1 MDLAKLKV
9 AELKAELAARNLDT
23 KGVKA
28 VLLERL
34 KEAIERE
41 SNATTAAA
49 VGLSGA
55 PQFQAQHHFLL
66 QQQQQ
71 QQQQQL
77 FLQQQQLQEQQQQ
90 QQQQLLLQH
99 QQLLQQQ
106 QQQQQLQQLQQTFNA
121 VPSEVLQE
129 HDPQEQA
136 IEDLSMPNKRAE
148 TPVRRS
154 RRRSMTRSPSPTNS
168 LGEHTTPAASLLGS
182 ARKRGRSRSMT
193 KSPSPQRLAE
203 AASCLEAVQ
212 EEPEPPVTVAVADE
226 RLDAQMELTDTV
238 WPEVK
243 GEDSNEQSFD
253 AFVAAD
259 HTQLL
264 SEKSEDTLGSS
275 VPDAEPVFAMDTEAP
290 EVKPPSSLLGEDDVR
305 RDENQE
311 AEDPLAADESSNV
324 ATEDEVS
331 PLPPAELEQVKVE
344 LKTEVD
350 EGDEDQTVEPQEAD
364 EKVLKT
370 EPEPAAS
377 GGEEKGKESSDAGNK
392 KQTQH
397 TNTIEFL
404 SEEIEPQLAD
414 ESSKA
419 QLSWY
424 DSDINLM
431 VNPKDCLSAKPLSD
445 GIFGLVWGGARANR
459 GFAGG
464 RVFYEVSVGD
474 ELQPATRSPFVP
486 EGEECTPEIRIGWS
500 KLADGKRNLGE
511 TACSFGYA
519 SSGQKVSGGTFEE
532 YGATFGK
539 HDVVGAY
546 LDMESQP
553 CSIQFT
559 LNRVR
564 QGAAFEFEKDSL
576 DGAALFPHV
585 YTKNLSFKINFG
597 TVQEGF
603 PLKVPEKVTV
613 AKEESDKASDDKAD
627 ADSSKDESQKSAD
640 PEAEV
645 VEKESKAEAEETQE
659 KVAAAVTDTSDAVAT
674 DAGDAAAMDAGD
686 AAVTDAGDPVATESV
701 PFDPEFHFC
710 DRFIEENAELI
721 VEGLKGP
728 PTRDCCELIMMI
740 GLPGSGKTHWV
751 ENYLRENPES
761 SFTVLSVNSLL
772 ENMKILAQPREPS
785 NTPQWQKV
793 IEQLTRNIGRLIEI
807 ACKRRRHILVDQ
819 TNVFSSEQKRR
830 LRGFGGFKSRR
841 AVAVIPS
848 VEEYKRR
855 YEEKVAKYGKEVP
868 DTNLN
873 TMKANIFVPSAELKL
888 YTEIMFPELPDTEA
902 REMIKKLNEE
912 GRKLIPPRRQ
922 RGNQSNRNHHNQKN
936 SGSSNSSN
944 SYTSRWNHNRSQG
957 QYANKTNRYGSGS
970 GGGGGSGGS
979 GYNRYGNKSNDSS
992 QYHHQHHRAGGDYR
1006 SGGGNGYGRR
1016 DDQQR
1021 GGGGYGGGGG
1031 GGGNRYDSWSR
1042 NSGGYY
1048 NDRGYTNRGYQQQQQ
1063 DHSNNRYDAR
1073 RRDRRGYNSSGWN
1086 GGHGGQQ
1093 QQQQWNNYGGN
1104 SGTSD
1109 TWYSWWQSNLKNLLH
1124 QGGGQNGGSGGDQ
1137 SGSSSGAYWNQQYGQ
1152 HQNASSSYGNYHSKG
1167 GSGGSSNIGSN

>member
-9 AELKAELAARNLDT
+9 ADLKAELAARNLDT

-41 SNATTAAA
+41 SNATVTA
-49 VGLSGA
+49 VGLSS
-55 PQFQAQHHFLL
+55 PQQFQAQQHFLL
-66 QQQQQ
+66 QQQHQQ
-71 QQQQQL
+71 QQQQHQQQQQL
-77 FLQQQQLQEQQQQ
+77 FLQQQQLQE
-90 QQQQLLLQH
+90 QQLLLQH

-106 QQQQQLQQLQQTFNA
+106 QQQQTFNE
-121 VPSEVLQE
+121 VSSEVLHQHE
-129 HDPQEQA
+129 PQEQA

-154 RRRSMTRSPSPTNS
+154 RRRSMTRSPSPTDS
-168 LGEHTTPAASLLGS
+168 LGEHTPAASLLGS

-193 KSPSPQRLAE
+193 KTPSPQRLAE

-212 EEPEPPVTVAVADE
+212 EEPEPPATVAADE

-243 GEDSNEQSFD
+243 GEDSAQSFD

-275 VPDAEPVFAMDTEAP
+275 VPDVEPVFAMDTEAP
-290 EVKPPSSLLGEDDVR
+290 EVKPPSSLLDEDDVR
-305 RDENQE
+305 RGENQE
-311 AEDPLAADESSNV
+311 HTPEDPLAADESSNV

-331 PLPPAELEQVKVE
+331 PLPPAESELVKVE
-344 LKTEVD
+344 VKAEV
-350 EGDEDQTVEPQEAD
+350 EGNEEQTVEKQEAD

-414 ESSKA
+414 EASKA

-431 VNPKDCLSAKPLSD
+431 INPKDCLSAKPLSD

-459 GFAGG
+459 GFTGG

-500 KLADGKRNLGE
+500 TLVDGKRNLGE

-519 SSGQKVSGGTFEE
+519 SSGQKVSSGTFEE

-546 LDMESQP
+546 LDLESQP

-564 QGAAFEFEKDSL
+564 QGEAFVFEKDSL
-576 DGAALFPHV
+576 DSAALFPHI

-603 PLKVPEKVTV
+603 PLKVAEKVTA
-613 AKEESDKASDDKAD
+613 AKEESDKATDDKVD
-627 ADSSKDESQKSAD
+627 ADSSKDESQKSAE
-640 PEAEV
+640 PEADLTE
-645 VEKESKAEAEETQE
+645 EESKAEDTQE
-659 KVAAAVTDTSDAVAT
+659 KVATTDTSDSAAT
-674 DAGDAAAMDAGD
+674 SDGDA
-686 AAVTDAGDPVATESV
+686 VSTESV

-710 DRFIEENAELI
+710 DRLIEETPDLI

-751 ENYLRENPES
+751 QNYLRENPEA

-855 YEEKVAKYGKEVP
+855 YEEKIAKYGKEVP

-888 YTEIMFPELPDTEA
+888 YTEIMFPELPETEA

-957 QYANKTNRYGSGS
+957 QYTNKTNRYGSGS
-970 GGGGGSGGS
+970 GGGGSGGGG

-992 QYHHQHHRAGGDYR
+992 QYHHHHHRAGGDYR

-1021 GGGGYGGGGG
+1021 GGAGYGGGG

-1086 GGHGGQQ
+1086 AHGGQQ

-1109 TWYSWWQSNLKNLLH
+1109 TWYSWWQDH
-1124 QGGGQNGGSGGDQ
+1124 
-1137 SGSSSGAYWNQQYGQ
+1137 
-1152 HQNASSSYGNYHSKG
+1152 
-1167 GSGGSSNIGSN
+1167 